1 MANENAAE
9 GPIEYWVRYDFR
21 FSDGTWEPREFGPR
35 YNEGDAQKDHEAVSN
50 DTSGNVSN
58 VRLLR
63 HEYTVVE
70 PR

>member
-1 MANENAAE
+1 ML
-9 GPIEYWVRYDFR
+9 PT
-21 FSDGTWEPREFGPR
+21 STWPGRSRWPCAQRCGGRAMFGPR
-35 YNEGDAQKDHEAVSN
+35 YNEGDAQKDYDAVSN